1 MKHPYYDSDRKNRT
15 EKFAMAAC
23 SFSILGI
30 VILMIIASI
39 FNSCNNQPEPT
50 FDDFLSGNE
59 ENLWDTLQSIIPN
72 GIGIIEYEDGT
83 CDSIRY
89 NESDENVQWIGNDG
103 VKFYD

>member
-1 MKHPYYDSDRKNRT
+1 MRHPYYDSDRKKRT

-30 VILMIIASI
+30 IILMIIASLL
-39 FNSCNNQPEPT
+39 NSCKDSSEPT
-50 FDDFLSGNE
+50 LDDFLSGDE
-59 ENLWDTLQSIIPN
+59 KNLLDTLQSIIPN

-89 NESDENVQWIGNDG
+89 KESDEDVKWIGNDG
-103 VKFYD
+103 VEFYD

>member
-1 MKHPYYDSDRKNRT
+1 MKHPYYDSDRKKRT

-30 VILMIIASI
+30 VILIVIASI
-39 FNSCNNQPEPT
+39 FNSCNNSPEPT
-50 FDDFLSGNE
+50 FDDFLSGDE
-59 ENLWDTLQSIIPN
+59 ENLLDTLQSIIPN

-89 NESDENVQWIGNDG
+89 KESDENVQWIGNDG